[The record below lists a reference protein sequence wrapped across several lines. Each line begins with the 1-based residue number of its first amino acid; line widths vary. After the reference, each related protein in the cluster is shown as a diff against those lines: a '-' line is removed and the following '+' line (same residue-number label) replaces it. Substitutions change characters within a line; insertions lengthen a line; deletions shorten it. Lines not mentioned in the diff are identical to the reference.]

1 MTDDR
6 HQTDAIDELLAGA
19 RDADLPPG
27 LMAQVLIDAETV
39 AAARPAAPASR
50 PWLAGLAGVLRDLGG
65 WPSVA
70 GLAAAS
76 AAGLAVGLAAP
87 DMVLPPVSGGSDTV
101 FEIVDLVPGY
111 GIDSGWGE

>member
-6 HQTDAIDELLAGA
+6 HETDAIDDLLSGA
-19 RDADLPPG
+19 RGTDLPPG
-27 LMAQVLIDAETV
+27 LMARVLHDAETL
-39 AAARPAAPASR
+39 AAARPAAPEPR
-50 PWLAGLAGVLRDLGG
+50 PWFAGLAGVLRDLGG

-87 DMVLPPVSGGSDTV
+87 DMVLPSVSGGSDTV
-101 FEIVDLVPGY
+101 FEIVDLMPGY
-111 GIDSGWGE
+111 GIDSAWGE